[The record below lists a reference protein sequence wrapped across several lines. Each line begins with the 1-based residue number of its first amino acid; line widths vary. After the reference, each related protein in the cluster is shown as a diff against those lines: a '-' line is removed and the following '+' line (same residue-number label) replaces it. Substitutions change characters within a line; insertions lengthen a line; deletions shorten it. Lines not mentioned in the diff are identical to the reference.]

1 MMKNLTITINDEQ
14 VTAEV
19 DPRTS
24 LADFLRNTRR
34 LTGTHLGCEHGVCGA
49 CTLLINGVPSRSCI
63 VFAVTL
69 DGAKIQ
75 TIEGF
80 ENDPLMSAVRN
91 AFHVEHGL
99 QCGFCTAGMLVTA
112 RDIATRFAT
121 ADEQRIRN
129 ELSGNLCRCTGYMG
143 IVNAVQRVLREV
155 PAEERIARPVFQP
168 TLAGYAPF
176 TPFTPVVEEQR
187 TVQLARQS
195 AVRPAQEA
203 ELAKGWN
210 RLTDSFSVAR
220 SRSETWQLFSDLPR
234 MASCMP
240 GASLDETDGHNLKG
254 QMRIAFGPIKA
265 GFSGVATIARNDET
279 FIGVL
284 EGGGNDV
291 SSGSRAKGRVTY
303 QLLSTDDDKNT
314 TVDLTLEFQLQGALA
329 QFGRSGLVKDFA
341 GRLIATFAKNLA
353 DELEGRQ
360 RLPGHKGAELRITD
374 VMWSIVASRVK
385 DFLSRFRIEH
395 PRSPRDY

>member
-1 MMKNLTITINDEQ
+1 MKNVTITINDER
-14 VTAEV
+14 VTAAV
-19 DPRTS
+19 DPRTT

-69 DGAKIQ
+69 DGSKVQ

-80 ENDPLMSAVRN
+80 ESDPLMAAVRQ

-112 RDIATRFAT
+112 RDIATRFPT

-143 IVNAVQRVLREV
+143 IVNAVQRVLRDV
-155 PAEERIARPVFQP
+155 PAEERVTQRVFQP
-168 TLAGYAPF
+168 TLAAPATF
-176 TPFTPVVEEQR
+176 KPFTPVAE
-187 TVQLARQS
+187 RQS
-195 AVRPAQEA
+195 EPQPARHSPARAKEA

-220 SRSETWQLFSDLPR
+220 SRSETWQLFADLQR

-240 GASLDETDGHNLKG
+240 GASLEETDGHNLKG

-265 GFSGVATIARNDET
+265 GFTGVATIERNDDT
-279 FIGVL
+279 FTGVL

-303 QLLSTDDDKNT
+303 QLIRSDDDAST
-314 TVDLTLEFQLQGALA
+314 VVDLTLEFQLQGALA

-341 GRLIATFAKNLA
+341 SRLIATFAKNLA

-360 RLPGHKGAELRITD
+360 RSPGDQGAELRITD
-374 VMWSIVASRVK
+374 VMWSIIASRVK
-385 DFLSRFRIEH
+385 GFLSRLRIEH
-395 PRSPRDY
+395 PRSPND

>member
-1 MMKNLTITINDEQ
+1 MKNVTITINEEQ

-19 DPRTS
+19 DPRTT

-69 DGAKIQ
+69 EGAKVQ

-80 ENDPLMSAVRN
+80 ESDPLMSAVRN

-112 RDIATRFAT
+112 RDIATRFAA
-121 ADEQRIRN
+121 ADEQKIRN

-155 PAEERIARPVFQP
+155 PAEQRVTRPVFQSAV
-168 TLAGYAPF
+168 AGSVPF
-176 TPFTPVVEEQR
+176 KPFTPVAEKQ
-187 TVQLARQS
+187 TAVQPRQS
-195 AVRPAQEA
+195 ATRPAKEA
-203 ELAKGWN
+203 ELSKGWN

-220 SRSETWQLFSDLPR
+220 SRAETWQLFSDLPR

-240 GASLDETDGHNLKG
+240 GASLEETDGHNLKG

-265 GFSGVATIARNDET
+265 GFSGVATIERNDET
-279 FIGVL
+279 FTGVL

-303 QLLSTDDDKNT
+303 QLLSADDDKST
-314 TVDLTLEFQLQGALA
+314 VVDLTLEFQLQGALA

-341 GRLIATFAKNLA
+341 SRLIATFAKNLA

-360 RLPGHKGAELRITD
+360 RSPGDKGAELRITD
-374 VMWSIVASRVK
+374 VIWSIVASRLK
-385 DFLSRFRIEH
+385 GFLSRFRVEH
-395 PRSPRDY
+395 PRSPSDY